1 MKKVIVTLDDDK
13 QISLG
18 THEVDNA
25 ELVYL
30 LMNGLI
36 AVSKAVGLEYDDV
49 EETIKDMWEDIKTVD
64 NLK

>member
-1 MKKVIVTLDDDK
+1 MKKVIITLDDNNHV
-13 QISLG
+13 SLG

-36 AVSKAVGLEYDDV
+36 AVSKVVGLEYDDV
-49 EETIKDMWEDIKTVD
+49 EETIKDMWEDIK
-64 NLK
+64 